1 MSAMGEEVAVATRQ
15 IRKLR
20 GGSQSILAEASDGCL
35 YVVKFANNLQGL
47 NLAFNE
53 SMGTELYRAL
63 KLPVSPWRP
72 VLVSDSFIE
81 RNPECWIQ
89 TPAGLQRPAA
99 GLCFGSRFLGDPGTR
114 LLEILPGSALN
125 RIRNRKDFW
134 LAWLVDICSGHRDNR
149 QAIFREDLAGRL
161 DAVFIDHGHMFGGP
175 KGDEQCHPRAS
186 AYLDTRIYA
195 DPPPGQLWQSFEN
208 ILAGLESEML
218 WKEVESLP
226 EEWKMDSAPESFASC
241 VDTLQNASS
250 IKRLWDSILD
260 LGHSSD

>member
-1 MSAMGEEVAVATRQ
+1 
-15 IRKLR
+15 
-20 GGSQSILAEASDGCL
+20 
-35 YVVKFANNLQGL
+35 
-47 NLAFNE
+47 
-53 SMGTELYRAL
+53 
-63 KLPVSPWRP
+63 

-175 KGDEQCHPRAS
+175 ESDLKITELGA
-186 AYLDTRIYA
+186 AYLDRRVYEEMPTAQIEALVNRVERLNVNRLWRGVCHA
-195 DPPPGQLWQSFEN
+195 PGEWVTSSALKAFEN
-208 ILAGLESEML
+208 VLCRMSDHLFVRKTAEGLRKLAISKPVKCDSWQARLIGANPL
-218 WKEVESLP
+218 VRSLDFH
-226 EEWKMDSAPESFASC
+226 K
-241 VDTLQNASS
+241 L
-250 IKRLWDSILD
+250 
-260 LGHSSD
+260 